1 MISKRV
7 TQSACAGAFVA
18 LCSAATVMAQPAD
31 KRTIFTFSGP
41 VTMPG
46 VTLPAGKYVFRLAN
60 PESSAR
66 VVQVFSG
73 DGKKAYG
80 MFFSHPAERLEA
92 AKNAEVR
99 FMETAPGAGSAI
111 KTWWYPGE
119 RTGFEFIYPKD
130 QARKLAQSSKSSV
143 LTTKAQSTT
152 PEQTNTSSLARVSPA
167 GDETTVETDTKTA
180 AAQPSGVTQEGTIGD
195 PSIAFPATSAS
206 ARATRTPEQTL
217 AANTRTSLPNTA
229 SDMPL
234 VGMIGVLALA
244 AAAASRLWAAS
255 VVTSVDARRFWRR
268 PSRVGR
274 LRVRVPTDCGVSMHR
289 SLPAGS

>member
-7 TQSACAGAFVA
+7 TRLACAGAFVA
-18 LCSAATVMAQPAD
+18 LCSAGTVRAQPAD

-41 VTMPG
+41 VTVPG
-46 VTLPAGKYVFRLAN
+46 ATLPAGKYVFRLAN

-80 MFFSHPAERLEA
+80 MFFSYPAERPDP

-99 FMETAPGAGSAI
+99 FMETAPGNGAAI

-119 RTGFEFIYPKD
+119 RTGFEFVYPKD
-130 QARKLAQSSKSSV
+130 QARKLAQSTKSSV

-152 PEQTNTSSLARVSPA
+152 TEQTNTSSLARVSPA
-167 GDETTVETDTKTA
+167 GEETTVEADTKTV
-180 AAQPSGVTQEGTIGD
+180 AAQPSGVTHEGNIGD
-195 PSIAFPATSAS
+195 PSIAFAPAS
-206 ARATRTPEQTL
+206 ARAPRTPEQTL

-229 SDMPL
+229 SDVPL
-234 VGMIGVLALA
+234 VGTVGLLALA
-244 AAAASRLWAAS
+244 AAAAARVWA
-255 VVTSVDARRFWRR
+255 T
-268 PSRVGR
+268 
-274 LRVRVPTDCGVSMHR
+274 R
-289 SLPAGS
+289 S

>member
-1 MISKRV
+1 MISKV
-7 TQSACAGAFVA
+7 TRLACAGAFVA
-18 LCSAATVMAQPAD
+18 LCSTATAMAQPAD

-46 VTLPAGKYVFRLAN
+46 LTLPAGKYVFRLAN

-80 MFFSHPAERLEA
+80 MFFSHPAERREA

-119 RTGFEFIYPKD
+119 RTGFEFVYPKD
-130 QARKLAQSSKSSV
+130 QARKLAQSSKSFV
-143 LTTKAQSTT
+143 LTTKA
-152 PEQTNTSSLARVSPA
+152 
-167 GDETTVETDTKTA
+167 
-180 AAQPSGVTQEGTIGD
+180 
-195 PSIAFPATSAS
+195 
-206 ARATRTPEQTL
+206 RATRPPSGLRGLVWRRVVDGRNGHEDCCATGWCNQEGPSRSVDCVPAAGRLARQDPEQTL
-217 AANTRTSLPNTA
+217 AYAHSLPNTA

-234 VGMIGVLALA
+234 SG
-244 AAAASRLWAAS
+244 
-255 VVTSVDARRFWRR
+255 
-268 PSRVGR
+268 
-274 LRVRVPTDCGVSMHR
+274 
-289 SLPAGS
+289 